1 MNRMIL
7 DGGMGHLLKEWGVRT
22 DGLPYEQ
29 QFLAGVMANMSDPET
44 VKRAHRCYVT
54 AGAGCITTNNFA
66 ATRHNLAKV
75 QMQTAATELVQVSS
89 TTILTGAKAQ
99 MSIQLIQKWCLIL
112 SSMKL

>member
-1 MNRMIL
+1 MNMMVL

-29 QFLAGVMANMSDPET
+29 QFLAGVMANTSDPET

-75 QMQTAATELVQVSS
+75 QMQTAATELVQFAGSRSASQISGWRKPTRRCTCSRV
-89 TTILTGAKAQ
+89 LTSF
-99 MSIQLIQKWCLIL
+99 M
-112 SSMKL
+112 